1 MPSVPK
7 TPNAA
12 LMDRYPSVAYLA
24 EKARGRMP
32 HFGWEYLASGTGR
45 DEAMERNIASFEKIQ
60 FTPRFMLGDV
70 GLDFETELFGQR
82 YALPFGIAPVGLTG

>member
-60 FTPRFMLGDV
+60 FNCPFFFFEVFLNFTMPFSINEV
-70 GLDFETELFGQR
+70 LDASVST
-82 YALPFGIAPVGLTG
+82 YAT